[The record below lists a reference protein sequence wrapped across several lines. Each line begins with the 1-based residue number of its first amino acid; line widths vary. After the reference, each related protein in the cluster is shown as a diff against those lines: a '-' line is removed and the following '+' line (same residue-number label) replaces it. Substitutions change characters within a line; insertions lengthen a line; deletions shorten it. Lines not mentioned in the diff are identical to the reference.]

1 MMNEKKDEFEV
12 EGLMKEAVFSE
23 ILLSFVRNA
32 YLVDCLIL
40 RFFLIGKLSYYF

>member
-1 MMNEKKDEFEV
+1 MNEKRDEVEI

-23 ILLSFVRNA
+23 ILLSFSRNA

-40 RFFLIGKLSYYF
+40 SYFFLFL

>member
-1 MMNEKKDEFEV
+1 MVNEKKNEFEV

-23 ILLSFVRNA
+23 ILLSFVGNA

-40 RFFLIGKLSYYF
+40 RFFFLFL